1 MKKWLAPL
9 ALLALTACALPH
21 TDVRTATLRPTL
33 SVVGAPAR
41 AQLYVD
47 GLAAGEAA
55 QFDGVRQTLTV
66 EEGPHQLR
74 IAVDGQDLYRQQ
86 VLLTN
91 GERHV
96 IQLGDNGR

>member
-1 MKKWLAPL
+1 MKRLSL
-9 ALLALTACALPH
+9 VALLALTACALPH

-41 AQLYVD
+41 AQLFVD
-47 GLAAGEAA
+47 GIAAGDAS
-55 QFDGVRQTLTV
+55 QYDGVRQTLTV

-74 IAVDGQDLYRQQ
+74 VAADGQDLYRQQ

-96 IQLGDNGR
+96 IRLGEAAR